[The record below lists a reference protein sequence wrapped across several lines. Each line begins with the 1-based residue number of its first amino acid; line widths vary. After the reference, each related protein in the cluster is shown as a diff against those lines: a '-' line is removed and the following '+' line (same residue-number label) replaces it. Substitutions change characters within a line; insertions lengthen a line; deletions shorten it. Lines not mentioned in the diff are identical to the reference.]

1 MSVEE
6 VSVLIDADGV
16 VVITRFGGSA
26 VVVDMIFTASVDWLS
41 SVVVSTETELA
52 VVITSA
58 SASSKSRII

>member
-58 SASSKSRII
+58 SASSKSGMI

>member
-6 VSVLIDADGV
+6 VSVLIDADGG

-58 SASSKSRII
+58 SASSKSGMI